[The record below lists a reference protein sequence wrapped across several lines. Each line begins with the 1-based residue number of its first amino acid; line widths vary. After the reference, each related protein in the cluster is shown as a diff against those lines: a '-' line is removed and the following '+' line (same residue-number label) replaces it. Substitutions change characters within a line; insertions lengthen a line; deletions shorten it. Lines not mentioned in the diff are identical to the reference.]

1 VRRLNIGSPDA
12 NTRIDIP
19 ANAKRGSKA
28 APISPV
34 ALEAVKRIETLF
46 DIEREINGLAA
57 KQCLER
63 RRKDSLPLVGGRSPT
78 IYLIRK
84 SGCQYEDNR
93 QSGFH
98 VHWREGVQPKIRRTP
113 LPQQGGDTFL
123 YGDVNGDGKA
133 GFSVRFDNSIKFQS
147 SDFLL

>member
-98 VHWREGVQPKIRRTP
+98 VHWCEGVQPKSGELRYLNKEVTR
-113 LPQQGGDTFL
+113 
-123 YGDVNGDGKA
+123 
-133 GFSVRFDNSIKFQS
+133 FSTATSTVTARQAFRFASITA
-147 SDFLL
+147 